1 MFITDNLTSMN
12 LFMDTF
18 FSTSLQNT
26 QLDYQWTSS
35 VAKLKKIHEKNKEHE
50 QCHIRPL
57 SPRSKTGGSDSTR
70 TLKEATL
77 LWNERRSSSSS
88 LNKVTV
94 AGTVNVARN
103 AFMDR
108 GKERKKRHL
117 EITREGKQVL
127 ALDHVPMQKT
137 VELCQFN
144 LQTPDSTELVDHV
157 VVCHCN
163 LAANGHQVV
172 RYFTERNVSKICF
185 LTETPP
191 KFEVWGDI
199 VTHRP
204 DCQVY
209 FVTGEITDVT
219 VSLFGLT

>member
-1 MFITDNLTSMN
+1 
-12 LFMDTF
+12 
-18 FSTSLQNT
+18 
-26 QLDYQWTSS
+26 
-35 VAKLKKIHEKNKEHE
+35 
-50 QCHIRPL
+50 
-57 SPRSKTGGSDSTR
+57 
-70 TLKEATL
+70 
-77 LWNERRSSSSS
+77 
-88 LNKVTV
+88 
-94 AGTVNVARN
+94 
-103 AFMDR
+103 MDR

-219 VSLFGLT
+219 VSLFVLKWFCFLLLFWLSLVWSLPPSTIFLLSINYISLSSTIFLLFVKSYIIYQLLFMGYSIFLLLFDHKTHVLQ